1 MTVADALTA
10 LKRAMTDAGWIQYRL
25 GWGKPT
31 PGIPGVPVYDFLT
44 AVKIQIDNDRLTRS
58 RRPLNPGATC
68 PETDNGQKQTHPGA
82 D

>member
-31 PGIPGVPVYDFLT
+31 PGIPGVPVYDFLK
-44 AVKIQIDNDRLTRS
+44 AVKIQIDNDLLD
-58 RRPLNPGATC
+58 PK
-68 PETDNGQKQTHPGA
+68 PETAKPVGYVPG